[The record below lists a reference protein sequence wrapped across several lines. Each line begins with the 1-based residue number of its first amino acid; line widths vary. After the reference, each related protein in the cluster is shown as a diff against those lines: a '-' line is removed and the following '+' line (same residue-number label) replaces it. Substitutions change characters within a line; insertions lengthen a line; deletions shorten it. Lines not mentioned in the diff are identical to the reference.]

1 MTRQTHRL
9 NGAGSR
15 LDRSKP
21 ISFTFDGKRY
31 SGYEG
36 DTLASALLA
45 NGVRLVARSFK
56 YHRPRGI
63 FTCDPHEPSAL
74 VQLRSGARQEPNI
87 PATMVELY
95 DGLEATSQNRW
106 PSLRYDLLSVNQL
119 FSPFFAAGFYYKTFK
134 WPAKFWTNLYEPVIR
149 RAAGMGR
156 LSGGID
162 PDTYEKIHHHC
173 DILVIGGGGAG
184 ISAARAAAQ
193 SGARVTLVEEHARL
207 GGFDS
212 TGLEQDIAE
221 LEALENVRILP
232 RTMVFGWY
240 DNNTFGAVEQVSDHL
255 PVPAAHQPRQR
266 MWKIVAPQ
274 VILATGAHERSL
286 VFGNNDRPGVMLASA
301 AERYLRDYGVRTGS
315 RAVIFTT
322 NDSTTGLVK
331 ALGAAGVT
339 VAAVADA
346 RNGDEIETVHG
357 RTTVTGVTLRQK
369 DGSRRTVDCDTVCVS
384 GGWNPAVQLLA
395 QRGQKPHWSENLQAF
410 LPQEMAGADFLCTGS
425 LVGLE
430 AHEDCQTHGRIAGE
444 AAGKR
449 FAAPDSASLADYHNY
464 LEASEQRAAKFA
476 YFESSTG
483 KSKKFIDLQHDVTAG
498 DVSLATREG
507 YRSVEHVKRYT
518 TLGMATD
525 QGKTS
530 NIHGIA
536 AMSKALDKPM
546 SQVGTTGFRPPY
558 RPVSLGALA
567 GRSRGKHWRPIL
579 RTPLHGWV
587 EDKGGVFIESGL
599 WHRSQYFPKP
609 GETMSQAIS
618 REVQAV
624 RSAVGFCDV
633 STLGKIDLQGPDAAA
648 FLDRVYSNGFA
659 KLPVGKSRYGLMLRE
674 DGIVMDDGT
683 VSRLAEDHYF
693 ITTTSAESDS
703 VISHLEYCHQVLWPE
718 LDVVFADAGEDWAG
732 IALAG
737 PRARDVLAR
746 IAPEMD
752 VSNAALPFLAARE
765 CTVLDGVPARL
776 FRISFSGE
784 LAYEIYVPSPYGR
797 PLAEALE
804 REGAEFGITPY
815 GVEALDVLRI
825 EKGHVSSEL
834 NKFTT
839 AADLGLGMLM
849 SAKKDFIGRAL
860 SSRPG
865 LTDPDREVVVGL
877 KPLDPSHSFRQGA
890 HITASGAPLAPE
902 NDDGYITSAAW
913 SPTMESCIAIALVR
927 RGRERLGEV
936 VEIIDPLH
944 GEDPVPATIV
954 SHHFYD
960 PENTRVRS

>member
-1 MTRQTHRL
+1 MTRQSHRL
-9 NGAGSR
+9 KGTGR
-15 LDRSKP
+15 HIDRSKP
-21 ISFTFDGKRY
+21 VSFTFDGKRY
-31 SGYEG
+31 GGFEG

-45 NGVRLVARSFK
+45 NGVRLMARSFK

-63 FTCDPHEPSAL
+63 LTCDPHEPSAL
-74 VQLRSGARQEPNI
+74 VQLRSGARTEPNI

-106 PSLRYDLLSVNQL
+106 PSLKFDIMSVNQL
-119 FSPFFAAGFYYKTFK
+119 FSPFFVAGFYYKTFK
-134 WPAKFWTNLYEPVIR
+134 WPAKLWTGFYEPVIR
-149 RAAGMGR
+149 CAAGMGR

-162 PDTYEKIHHHC
+162 PDSYEKLHHHC
-173 DILVIGGGGAG
+173 DILVIGGGAAG
-184 ISAARAAAQ
+184 ISAARTAAQ

-212 TGLEQDIAE
+212 TGLEQDIA
-221 LEALENVRILP
+221 ALETLDNVRILP

-240 DNNTFGAVEQVSDHL
+240 DGNTFGAVEQISDHL
-255 PVPAAHQPRQR
+255 AVPAANQPRQR
-266 MWKIVAPQ
+266 MWKIVASQ

-286 VFGNNDRPGVMLASA
+286 VFSNNDRPGVMLTSA
-301 AERYLRDYGVRTGS
+301 AERYLRDYGVRPGS

-322 NDSTTGLVK
+322 NGSTAGLIK
-331 ALGAAGVT
+331 ELEAAGVAI
-339 VAAVADA
+339 AAVADA
-346 RNGDEIETVHG
+346 RKGNEIETVHG
-357 RTTVTGVTLRQK
+357 RTAVNAVTLRRK
-369 DGSRRTVDCDTVCVS
+369 DGTSRKVDCDVVCVS

-395 QRGQKPHWSENLQAF
+395 QRGQKPRWSENLQAF
-410 LPQEMAGADFLCTGS
+410 LPQDTAGADFLCTGS
-425 LVGLE
+425 LAGLE
-430 AHEDCQTHGRIAGE
+430 DRKDCMAHGRMAGE
-444 AAGKR
+444 TAARR
-449 FAAPDSASLADYHNY
+449 FTDPDGADLSDHHAFLEENERSAANLA
-464 LEASEQRAAKFA
+464 F
-476 YFESSTG
+476 FETSTG
-483 KSKKFIDLQHDVTAG
+483 KAKKFIDLQNDVTAG

-579 RTPLHGWV
+579 RTPLHGWM
-587 EDKGGVFIESGL
+587 EEKGGVFIESGL

-624 RSAVGFCDV
+624 RSSVGFCDV

-683 VSRLAEDHYF
+683 VSRLGENHYF

-746 IAPEMD
+746 VASGID
-752 VSNAALPFLAARE
+752 TSNSALPFLAARE
-765 CTVLDGVPARL
+765 GTILDNVPARL

-784 LAYEIYVPSPYGR
+784 LAYEIYVPSQYGR
-797 PLAEALE
+797 TLAEALE
-804 REGAEFGITPY
+804 REGADFGITPY

-839 AADLGLGMLM
+839 AADLGLGMMM
-849 SAKKDFIGRAL
+849 SRKKDFVGRAL
-860 SSRPG
+860 SNRPG
-865 LTDPDREVVVGL
+865 LTDPEREVVVGL
-877 KPLDPSHSFRQGA
+877 KPLDPACSFRQGA
-890 HITASGAPLAPE
+890 HITAKGARLAPE

-913 SPTMESCIAIALVR
+913 SPTLESHIAIALVR

-936 VEIIDPLH
+936 VDIIDPLH
-944 GEDPVPATIV
+944 GEEPVPAEIV

-960 PENTRVRS
+960 PENERVRS